1 MVDEV
6 LGREIRLA
14 ERGEEEECIAVEA
27 PVVIQS
33 HGS

>member
-27 PVVIQS
+27 SGGDTVS
-33 HGS
+33 W